1 MQGEGQAVLI
11 AQRRRSQSY
20 WAISLRRLLRKKIGV
35 ASLTVILIMYGAG
48 ILAPLVTPYGF
59 NDQNLNI
66 AKQPPPG
73 VGAKVVNQTVVD
85 DGERVTPQRR
95 LTTIT
100 LSNAQR
106 KMEVGQATFLDG
118 GANEK
123 INVGDRL
130 AVVTRTAGSWSH
142 PFGTDR
148 LGRDILTRI
157 IYGLRTTVIITV
169 ITLVTGS
176 LVLGITL
183 GLVAGYF
190 GKLIDSIIMR
200 VGEVTSALPDILLLL
215 IFFFTIRAPLRSW
228 LQGVEDTLGVDL
240 IRLGVADYLVVSLA
254 FAIFS
259 WFGMARMVRG
269 QVLQARENQYVEAAR
284 SIGVSTPRILI
295 RHVLPNVMGP
305 VIVLVSAGL
314 GAVAGSEVLLSFLG
328 IGVQPPTPSLGLM
341 IFENASLSV
350 LRTNPHLLLF
360 PVGTLSVLLFTFNL
374 LGDAVNDAFNPRTR

>member
-48 ILAPLVTPYGF
+48 ILAPVVTPYGF

-106 KMEVGQATFLDG
+106 KMEAGQATFLDG
-118 GANEK
+118 GANEE